1 MRYASPRS
9 FACACAV
16 VVASSVF
23 AGDVVVDGSIHAGG
37 MVVSDGAGF
46 MFPDA
51 TVQTTAAAPEHRR
64 TVIVS
69 PVGTEAENGVALLA
83 AIAGLTPTVTEP
95 YLLKLEPGVYDVGAN
110 QVQTKQ
116 FLDVEGS
123 GQQITRVKGTYPA
136 AGALNGFV
144 QVVSNSGIRM
154 LTVENYGGGSASY
167 KGIDVWNEGNVRI
180 SDVTVLVHSSGN
192 TNTGIGIGGQGTVI
206 RNATVVVSGGST
218 TVGLWLS
225 APDIRVDASWV
236 HAVDGSYENVGV
248 LTDYLGAQTIT
259 NSVIEASG
267 AASSSN
273 TGLTNRDGAEPDV
286 FNCVIRALGGATN
299 QAIHNYGVPT
309 MPSQNGGVIQ
319 IHHSVVSGAD
329 VSVWNESDE
338 DAYMAA
344 SQVKGPVSITG
355 TGAVKC
361 VGAYDVDYDPLSSS
375 CSP

>member
-1 MRYASPRS
+1 MRYTSPRS

-64 TVIVS
+64 IVIVS
-69 PVGTEAENGVALLA
+69 PVGAETENGAALLA
-83 AIAGLTPTVTEP
+83 AIAGLTPTAAEP
-95 YLLKLEPGVYDVGAN
+95 YLLKLEPGVYDVGGN
-110 QVQTKQ
+110 QVQTKPY
-116 FLDVEGS
+116 LDVEGS
-123 GQQITRVKGTYPA
+123 GQQVTRIKGTYPA
-136 AGALNGFV
+136 VGALSGFV
-144 QVVSNSGIRM
+144 QVVSNSEIRM
-154 LTVENYGGGSASY
+154 LTVENYGGGSAWY
-167 KGIDVWNEGNVRI
+167 TGIAVWNELNARI
-180 SDVTVLVHSSGN
+180 SDVTVLVHSGDAHSG
-192 TNTGIGIGGQGTVI
+192 IDIGGQGTVV
-206 RNATVVVSGGST
+206 RNVTVVASGGT
-218 TVGLWLS
+218 WTVGLWLDHS
-225 APDIRVDASWV
+225 DIRVDGSWIR
-236 HAVDGSYENVGV
+236 AIDGSYENIGV
-248 LTDYLGAQTIT
+248 ISDYIGARTIT

-273 TGLTNRDGAEPDV
+273 TGLRNQEGAEPDV
-286 FNCVIRALGGATN
+286 FNSVIRAFGAATN

-309 MPSQNGGVIQ
+309 MPSQNGGVIE

-329 VSVWNESDE
+329 LSVWNESDE

-361 VGAYDVDYDPLSSS
+361 VGAYDVDYDPLSST
-375 CSP
+375 CAP